1 MRDSQP
7 THLETGGS
15 WQDNEEQAWRL
26 WTASARRAAVALQ
39 HKRFAAAEIYWR
51 SAFELALRH
60 LQAAGRSVF
69 TPVHVLEPL
78 QGLAGLFIEQGKWMA
93 ARSLFNEVS
102 EFFQRQNIVV
112 TGMAERLFNAIAQR
126 IAQAQRQ
133 NPVPAADNVEELPLA
148 VVKDNSRPARSAM
161 T

>member
-1 MRDSQP
+1 MHDSQT
-7 THLETGGS
+7 THLGTGGS

-26 WTASARRAAVALQ
+26 WTASARRAVVSLQ

-51 SAFELALRH
+51 AAFELALRH

-78 QGLAGLFIEQGKWMA
+78 QGLTGLFIEQGKWMA

-102 EFFQRQNIVV
+102 EFFQRKNIAVS
-112 TGMAERLFNAIAQR
+112 GMAERLLNTIAQR

-133 NPVPAADNVEELPLA
+133 SPLPAVDNVEELSLA
-148 VVKDNSRPARSAM
+148 VAVDISRPVRSAV

>member
-1 MRDSQP
+1 MRDSQI
-7 THLETGGS
+7 THLETGGT

-26 WTASARRAAVALQ
+26 WTASARRAAVSLQ

-51 SAFELALRH
+51 AAFELALRH
-60 LQAAGRSVF
+60 LQAAGRGLF

-78 QGLAGLFIEQGKWMA
+78 QGLASLFIEQGKWMA

-102 EFFQRQNIVV
+102 EFFQRKNIEL
-112 TGMAERLFNAIAQR
+112 TGMAERLLNAIALR

-133 NPVPAADNVEELPLA
+133 NPVPEADNVEELPLA
-148 VVKDNSRPARSAM
+148 TAKDIPRPARSAV